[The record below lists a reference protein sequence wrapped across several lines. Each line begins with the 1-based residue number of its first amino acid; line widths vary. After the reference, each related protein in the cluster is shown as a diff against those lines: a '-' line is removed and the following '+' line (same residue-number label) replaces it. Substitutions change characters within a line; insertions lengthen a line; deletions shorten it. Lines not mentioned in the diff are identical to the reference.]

1 MGLFEV
7 KTIALRRNFHVARFA
22 VVQDSRNFNVCPS
35 EINRTETSRGA
46 ADFAKMFKYFQGNL
60 MRSQPMKAL

>member
-22 VVQDSRNFNVCPS
+22 VVEDSRNFNVCPS
-35 EINRTETSRGA
+35 CVKSTEQKLHEVLLILQK
-46 ADFAKMFKYFQGNL
+46 F
-60 MRSQPMKAL
+60 